1 MLNGKFL
8 AVNLSHLS
16 SPVRQDD
23 VGADGV
29 EDVDRF
35 RLPGLP
41 RPADKKRIMAESH
54 RLLKKSSKRGKC

>member
-1 MLNGKFL
+1 MLIRKFL

-41 RPADKKRIMAESH
+41 RPADKKTHHGRVTSIAKE
-54 RLLKKSSKRGKC
+54 KF